1 MASVCLIAY
10 NAYPAYPT
18 HLAYNAYNAYK
29 KSKKYKAMSQD
40 NTSNLPI
47 GASDPEQVTKK
58 DRALILTI
66 VIVIFIVAAL
76 AVFGFLAIK
85 PAPDT
90 VQGQGEATEIRIS
103 GKLPGRV
110 SEIYVEEGQHVNA
123 GDTLVKIV
131 STLVDARLEQ
141 AKAME
146 NVARAGEEKVDAGTR
161 SQIIQ
166 GARDIWTQ
174 AQAAT
179 GITKKTYERMQNL
192 FNKGVV
198 SAQKRDEA
206 KAAYDAAVAG
216 EAAAK
221 SQYELAKAGAQRE
234 DKQAAAN
241 MVAAARGSV
250 KEVGAILEDQYLTAP
265 CDGEITVIYPNV
277 SELVATGAPMMTL
290 QKDDSWVVFN
300 VRENLLKDIK
310 TGSVLKVRI
319 PALDKT
325 VDMKVFYIKDLGTYA
340 NWQATKA
347 TGDYDAR
354 TFQIKARPEKPV
366 ENFRPGMSAIY
377 EGVKK

>member
-1 MASVCLIAY
+1 
-10 NAYPAYPT
+10 
-18 HLAYNAYNAYK
+18 
-29 KSKKYKAMSQD
+29 MSQD
-40 NTSNLPI
+40 NTTNIPV
-47 GASDPEQVTKK
+47 GASDPDKVTKK

-66 VIVIFIVAAL
+66 VIVIFIIAGL
-76 AVFGFLAIK
+76 AVFGFLVIK

-110 SEIYVEEGQHVNA
+110 AEIYVEEGQHVSA

-131 STLVDARLEQ
+131 STLVDARMEQ
-141 AKAME
+141 ARAME
-146 NVARAGEEKVDAGTR
+146 DVARAGENKVDAGTR
-161 SQIIQ
+161 TQIIQ
-166 GARDIWTQ
+166 GAHDLVTQ

-192 FNKGVV
+192 FEKGVV

-216 EAAAK
+216 EAAAR
-221 SQYELAKAGAQRE
+221 SQYELAKSGAQKE
-234 DKQAAAN
+234 DKQAAAS
-241 MVAAARGSV
+241 MVAAARSGV
-250 KEVGAILEDQYLTAP
+250 KEVSAILEDQYLTAP

-290 QKDDSWVVFN
+290 QKDDAWVVFN

-310 TGSVLKVRI
+310 TGTVLKVRI
-319 PALDKT
+319 PALEKT

-354 TFQIKARPEKPV
+354 TFQIKARPERPV

>member
-1 MASVCLIAY
+1 
-10 NAYPAYPT
+10 
-18 HLAYNAYNAYK
+18 
-29 KSKKYKAMSQD
+29 MSQD

-110 SEIYVEEGQHVNA
+110 AEIYVEEGQHVNA

-192 FNKGVV
+192 FEKGVV

-221 SQYELAKAGAQRE
+221 SQYELAKSGAQKE

-250 KEVGAILEDQYLTAP
+250 KEVDAILEDQYLTAP

-354 TFQIKARPEKPV
+354 TFQIKARPDKPI

>member
-1 MASVCLIAY
+1 
-10 NAYPAYPT
+10 
-18 HLAYNAYNAYK
+18 
-29 KSKKYKAMSQD
+29 MSDQ
-40 NTSNLPI
+40 NNLPV
-47 GASDPEQVTKK
+47 GTSDHDKVTQK

-66 VIVIFIVAAL
+66 VIVIFIIAGL
-76 AVFGFLAIK
+76 AVFGFLTIK

-110 SEIYVEEGQHVNA
+110 SEIYVEEGQHVKA
-123 GDTLVKIV
+123 GDTLVRIT
-131 STLVDARLEQ
+131 SSLVDARMEQ
-141 AKAME
+141 ARAME
-146 NVARAGEEKVDAGTR
+146 DVARAGESKVDAGTR

-166 GARDIWTQ
+166 GAHDIWTQ

-192 FNKGVV
+192 FDKGVV

-216 EAAAK
+216 EAAAR
-221 SQYELAKAGAQRE
+221 SQYELAKSGAQKE
-234 DKQAAAN
+234 DKQAAAS
-241 MVAAARGSV
+241 MVAAARSGV
-250 KEVGAILEDQYLTAP
+250 KEVNAILEDQYLTAP

-310 TGSVLKVRI
+310 TGTVLKVRI
-319 PALDKT
+319 PALEKT

-354 TFQIKARPEKPV
+354 TFQIKARPDRPV